1 MAYYPNN
8 TVPIPTTGPHSN
20 RSQELPARAQR
31 TNQVQYVKERL
42 RNGLSPLAVAGVA
55 ALLTQLDTMQTLPGV
70 SVSLVT
76 EVAGYRRTLTCQNN
90 AWDGHDLTHQFLDE
104 RSTTMLGPSQGTR
117 FEQEA
122 SLCMVPAS
130 IATMPPPQM
139 VALPPPAPISIPM
152 TPTYS
157 GSPAFG
163 TSYRAPH
170 MVLQTTTSAPVS
182 DWEPSGSRLPPI
194 PNPDLTGRSTGEQA
208 VIVALQAVAN
218 YPNFSDFVRAVEQ
231 RIPGL
236 ATYLQAAAQPSG
248 CDPPA
253 PLVETASMD
262 VEIAAGPSNSV
273 SATTGAREEAGRKR
287 ITEKT
292 ASVTPAGS
300 VTESPTSRP
309 PPDKRADV
317 PRPQLKS
324 VVIPRPPYRVGHIG
338 RGAPQMSLEDAIEQ
352 YGDPDAG
359 SNPVNMSL
367 DAPETVEE
375 ARPPAFL
382 PPSDDVSG
390 SVVTNDSK
398 RIWMATEH
406 LYPSL
411 CAVKKRAPPT
421 EAEQKEI
428 NRTTIPAQI
437 TRLLRP
443 RDANMSEQAWEQR
456 AREQLPMTTNNY
468 MAPLQHN
475 ITEQF
480 PARYVLREGE
490 TWEAN
495 ARYARNLRSLK
506 HLLKAALQRAR
517 YCMAVYSTCRSDLP
531 IDNLIPVVLVL
542 TMPLSRFAEIA
553 EMVGAMYDPNLRGS
567 QKEPLPQRVI
577 FANLLDHMACEGLLR
592 DLDAIMCD
600 VRRSGDI
607 AALVNEVVDAME
619 RAAGILRGRLG
630 ALALFV
636 SPPGFMYWPRS
647 LQQFAYILVEV
658 CKAHRVE
665 FAICAPNLRVDRE
678 DLRPDTLSYPAFFA
692 AVSRALVA
700 IERSGNAQLTID
712 DAIIYDHGMRMGR
725 MAFDLDGNRIAR
737 ESNVTEREAV
747 RRYNWLVRKDKEIP
761 VRAEL
766 AELTKQI
773 GAWPAARI
781 VERTIPQIHFAS
793 GIEPVKLSVGLRCI
807 VAIEATN
814 QTRFATR
821 TLAEIAREL
830 NCPLGTLR

>member
-1 MAYYPNN
+1 M
-8 TVPIPTTGPHSN
+8 
-20 RSQELPARAQR
+20 PARAQR
-31 TNQVQYVKERL
+31 TNQVQYVEERI

-55 ALLTQLDTMQTLPGV
+55 ALLTQLDTMQTLPGA

-104 RSTTMLGPSQGTR
+104 RSTTVLGPSQGTR

-122 SLCMVPAS
+122 TLYMVPANA
-130 IATMPPPQM
+130 ATMPPQM
-139 VALPPPAPISIPM
+139 VALPPPEPQPIPM
-152 TPTYS
+152 TPTYP

-163 TSYRAPH
+163 TAYRAPH
-170 MVLQTTTSAPVS
+170 MVLQTTSSAPAS
-182 DWEPSGSRLPPI
+182 DREPSGSRIQPI

-218 YPNFSDFVRAVEQ
+218 YPNSSDFVRAVEQ

-248 CDPPA
+248 CNPPA
-253 PLVETASMD
+253 PLAETASMD
-262 VEIAAGPSNSV
+262 VEIAAGPSNSA
-273 SATTGAREEAGRKR
+273 SAVTGAREEAGRKR
-287 ITEKT
+287 LTEQAT
-292 ASVTPAGS
+292 SVTQAGS

-324 VVIPRPPYRVGHIG
+324 VVIPRPLYRVGHLG
-338 RGAPQMSLEDAIEQ
+338 RGAPQMSLADAIEQ

-359 SNPVNMSL
+359 SEASSVPSGTNPADMSL
-367 DAPETVEE
+367 EVPEKIEE
-375 ARPPAFL
+375 NRPPAFL

-398 RIWMATEH
+398 RIWMAAEY
-406 LYPSL
+406 LYPNQL
-411 CAVKKRAPPT
+411 AIKKRAPPT
-421 EAEQKEI
+421 ETEQKEI
-428 NRTTIPAQI
+428 NRTTIPAQV
-437 TRLLRP
+437 TRSLRP
-443 RDANMSEQAWEQR
+443 RDADMSEQAWEQR

-480 PARYVLREGE
+480 PARYVLREEE
-490 TWEAN
+490 TFEAN

-506 HLLKAALQRAR
+506 PLLKAALQRAR
-517 YCMAVYSTCRSDLP
+517 YCMAVDSTCRSDLP
-531 IDNLIPVVLVL
+531 IDNLMPDVLVL

-567 QKEPLPQRVI
+567 QKEPPPQRVI
-577 FANLLDHMACEGLLR
+577 FANLLDHMTCEGLLR
-592 DLDAIMCD
+592 DLDATMSD
-600 VRRSGDI
+600 VRRPGDI
-607 AALVNEVVDAME
+607 AALVNEVVGAME

-647 LQQFAYILVEV
+647 LQQFVYILLEV
-658 CKAHRVE
+658 CRARRVE

-678 DLRPDTLSYPAFFA
+678 DLCPDALSYPAFFA

-700 IERSGNAQLTID
+700 VERSGNAQLTID
-712 DAIIYDHGMRMGR
+712 DAILYDHGMRMSR
-725 MAFDLDGNRIAR
+725 MGFDLDGNRISR
-737 ESNVTEREAV
+737 ESNVTKRET
-747 RRYNWLVRKDKEIP
+747 RSCSSLQ
-761 VRAEL
+761 L
-766 AELTKQI
+766 A
-773 GAWPAARI
+773 GAKRQGDSSACGAS
-781 VERTIPQIHFAS
+781 RTDETDWCVAS
-793 GIEPVKLSVGLRCI
+793 SSHR
-807 VAIEATN
+807 
-814 QTRFATR
+814 
-821 TLAEIAREL
+821 
-830 NCPLGTLR
+830 